1 MVDYIWEAARVN
13 SNSVSADNVRRL
25 IIETA
30 AECGEAAHI
39 GGSLS
44 MVELLNVLFGSVLR
58 HRPAEPDW
66 PDRDVFMSLHM
77 MSCSSRLFLS
87 LLGPFFRSI

>member
-1 MVDYIWEAARVN
+1 MN
-13 SNSVSADNVRRL
+13 TNSVNADDIRRL

-58 HRPAEPDW
+58 HRPAEPTW
-66 PDRDVFMSLHM
+66 SERDIFV
-77 MSCSSRLFLS
+77 LS
-87 LLGPFFRSI
+87 KGHAVCLVK

>member
-1 MVDYIWEAARVN
+1 MN

-66 PDRDVFMSLHM
+66 PDRDVFILSKGHAVLGYFAVLHA
-77 MSCSSRLFLS
+77 
-87 LLGPFFRSI
+87 

>member
-1 MVDYIWEAARVN
+1 MSRNFVAPEII
-13 SNSVSADNVRRL
+13 RRL

-44 MVELLNVLFGSVLR
+44 MVELLNVHVNTN
-58 HRPAEPDW
+58 HA
-66 PDRDVFMSLHM
+66 
-77 MSCSSRLFLS
+77 
-87 LLGPFFRSI
+87 